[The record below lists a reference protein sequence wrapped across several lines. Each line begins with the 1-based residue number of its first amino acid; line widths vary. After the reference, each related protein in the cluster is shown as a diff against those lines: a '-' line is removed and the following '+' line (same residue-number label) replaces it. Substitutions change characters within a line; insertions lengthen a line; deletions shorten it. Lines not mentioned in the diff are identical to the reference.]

1 MGQGACYSFSSL
13 SQGEYKQQTTKNREK
28 LHTNITTTKKPSSI
42 MIKIVFP
49 KVD

>member
-28 LHTNITTTKKPSSI
+28 IHTNITTKKRHLL
-42 MIKIVFP
+42 
-49 KVD
+49 